1 MAKNML
7 GRYVLSFTYL
17 GTLMNLHIEI
27 FSVLLVFLGL
37 IGAMF
42 KFLWT
47 RIDRQFDKIDQR
59 FEKIDQRFEKIDQ
72 RFERL
77 EQKLDQRFDGLQ
89 AQIAH
94 LDLKVT
100 DLSMRVSITEVRL
113 EERKPQTTWSMLPT
127 PAKRGRK
134 PKQLT

>member
-1 MAKNML
+1 ML
-7 GRYVLSFTYL
+7 
-17 GTLMNLHIEI
+17 NIHIEI

-37 IGAMF
+37 MGAMF

-47 RIDRQFDKIDQR
+47 RIERQFDKIDQR
-59 FEKIDQRFEKIDQ
+59 FEKIDERFV
-72 RFERL
+72 RL
-77 EQKLDQRFDGLQ
+77 EQKLDQRCDALQ

-113 EERKPQTTWSMLPT
+113 EERRPQTFMSGLPI